1 MAPFLA
7 VSIDQRLSRHFKG
20 SSRADPSVSS
30 CFESGLKNLAISIH
44 GNGFPVFGI
53 NAGVRYLHDTKPHL
67 FSCPTH
73 IHMVPMVHY
82 LIMISD
88 STIDLIRTF
97 VRERD
102 WDKYHAPG
110 NLAKSV
116 SIEAAELLEC
126 FQWNDQPC
134 EDDLEHIHE
143 EIADVMIYC
152 IMLANKLGFD
162 LDDIIRDKMQKNAKK
177 YPVESCQ

>member
-1 MAPFLA
+1 
-7 VSIDQRLSRHFKG
+7 
-20 SSRADPSVSS
+20 
-30 CFESGLKNLAISIH
+30 
-44 GNGFPVFGI
+44 
-53 NAGVRYLHDTKPHL
+53 
-67 FSCPTH
+67 
-73 IHMVPMVHY
+73 
-82 LIMISD
+82 MISD

-126 FQWNDQPC
+126 FQWNDQLQSS
-134 EDDLEHIHE
+134 ELEHVHE

>member
-1 MAPFLA
+1 MT
-7 VSIDQRLSRHFKG
+7 R
-20 SSRADPSVSS
+20 
-30 CFESGLKNLAISIH
+30 
-44 GNGFPVFGI
+44 
-53 NAGVRYLHDTKPHL
+53 
-67 FSCPTH
+67 
-73 IHMVPMVHY
+73 
-82 LIMISD
+82 MISD

-102 WDKYHAPG
+102 WDQYHAPG

-126 FQWNDQPC
+126 FQWNDQPR
-134 EDDLEHIHE
+134 EGDLEHIHE
-143 EIADVMIYC
+143 EIADVMN
-152 IMLANKLGFD
+152 LLHHARQQNGFD

>member
-1 MAPFLA
+1 
-7 VSIDQRLSRHFKG
+7 
-20 SSRADPSVSS
+20 
-30 CFESGLKNLAISIH
+30 
-44 GNGFPVFGI
+44 
-53 NAGVRYLHDTKPHL
+53 
-67 FSCPTH
+67 
-73 IHMVPMVHY
+73 
-82 LIMISD
+82 MISD
-88 STIDLIRTF
+88 STIDLIRAF

-116 SIEAAELLEC
+116 SIEAAGLLEC

-152 IMLANKLGFD
+152 IMLADKLGFD

>member
-1 MAPFLA
+1 M
-7 VSIDQRLSRHFKG
+7 
-20 SSRADPSVSS
+20 
-30 CFESGLKNLAISIH
+30 
-44 GNGFPVFGI
+44 
-53 NAGVRYLHDTKPHL
+53 T
-67 FSCPTH
+67 
-73 IHMVPMVHY
+73 
-82 LIMISD
+82 MISD
-88 STIDLIRTF
+88 STINLIRAF

-152 IMLANKLGFD
+152 IMLADKLGFD

>member
-1 MAPFLA
+1 
-7 VSIDQRLSRHFKG
+7 
-20 SSRADPSVSS
+20 
-30 CFESGLKNLAISIH
+30 
-44 GNGFPVFGI
+44 
-53 NAGVRYLHDTKPHL
+53 
-67 FSCPTH
+67 
-73 IHMVPMVHY
+73 
-82 LIMISD
+82 MISD
-88 STIDLIRTF
+88 STIDLIRAF

-126 FQWNDQPC
+126 FQWNDQTC

-152 IMLANKLGFD
+152 IMLADKLGFD

>member
-1 MAPFLA
+1 
-7 VSIDQRLSRHFKG
+7 
-20 SSRADPSVSS
+20 
-30 CFESGLKNLAISIH
+30 
-44 GNGFPVFGI
+44 
-53 NAGVRYLHDTKPHL
+53 
-67 FSCPTH
+67 
-73 IHMVPMVHY
+73 MVHY

-88 STIDLIRTF
+88 STIELIRTF
-97 VRERD
+97 VRERN
-102 WDKYHAPG
+102 WDQYHTPG

-126 FQWNDQPC
+126 FQWSDKLQSS
-134 EDDLEHIHE
+134 ELEHVHE